1 MADNND
7 ISMYSTHTEGKLV
20 IAEMFIKTL
29 KTKIYKKM
37 TAKYCKSYF
46 AYLDKL
52 VDQHNNTYHLLIKIL
67 LMLIVLL

>member
-20 IAEMFIKTL
+20 IAEMFIKT
-29 KTKIYKKM
+29 KIYKKM
-37 TAKYCKSYF
+37 TAKYCKSYL